1 MDPTTTRQPPP
12 AQRTEPVRARREA
25 ASALILVPAMMLVLF
40 CLGGIAIDMTL
51 VHGAHRSAHRVVSAA
66 ADDAAGMI
74 DAAALQRTGEL
85 TIDPVAARQV
95 ALDQI
100 DAMRLPGRVVDG
112 PSVGVAAAGDTVT
125 VAVTLEIDHV
135 MLRAVPGHD
144 DHEQIHVVAEGRLN
158 R

>member
-1 MDPTTTRQPPP
+1 
-12 AQRTEPVRARREA
+12 
-25 ASALILVPAMMLVLF
+25 MMLVLF

-100 DAMRLPGRVVDG
+100 DAMRLPGRIVDG
-112 PSVGVAAAGDTVT
+112 PSVGVDAAGDTVT
-125 VAVTLEIDHV
+125 VAVTVEIDHV